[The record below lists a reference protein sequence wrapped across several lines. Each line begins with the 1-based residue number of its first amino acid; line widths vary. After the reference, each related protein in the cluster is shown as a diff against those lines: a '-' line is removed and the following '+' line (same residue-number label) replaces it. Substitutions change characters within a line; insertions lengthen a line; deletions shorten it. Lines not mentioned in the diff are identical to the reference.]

1 MPPPQNGKG
10 RVYPKPMPI
19 EAMITEDDLL
29 SMAMLRDLL
38 EDNFPEIHIVGM
50 FKTVKESLAFLK
62 EHKIDLLFLDIELPD
77 GNGFDILERS
87 ENKDFS
93 VIITT
98 SYVTYSSS
106 GKFINLVDFLVKPV
120 TPGALQNAM
129 RRYNQQI
136 RII

>member
-1 MPPPQNGKG
+1 
-10 RVYPKPMPI
+10 MPI
-19 EAMITEDDLL
+19 AAMITEDDLL
-29 SMAMLRDLL
+29 SMAMLHDLL
-38 EDNFPEIHIVGM
+38 EDDFPEVHIVGM
-50 FKTVKESLAFLK
+50 AKTVEESLAFLK

-106 GKFINLVDFLVKPV
+106 GNFINLVDFLVKPV
-120 TPGALQNAM
+120 TPGALRNAM
-129 RRYNQQI
+129 RRYDQQI
-136 RII
+136 RIT